1 MGQVASQL
9 GNLLVQSIPT
19 VIFVIFL
26 LAFLNRL
33 FFKPLSQT
41 LDARA
46 RATSGALADARQQAS
61 RGEEKLREYEQA
73 MQSARQEI
81 YQHREDVRR
90 KALIERD
97 GKLQEA
103 RSRAESMVKAAQSDL
118 DRETEISKMALR
130 AAVESLAT
138 EVAVS
143 FFAPRYSGGKQ
154 GGVQA

>member
-1 MGQVASQL
+1 MDQVASQL
-9 GNLLVQSIPT
+9 GSLLVQSIPT
-19 VIFVIFL
+19 IVFVIFL

-46 RATSGALADARQQAS
+46 RATSGALAEARQQAS
-61 RGEEKLREYEQA
+61 RGEEILHQYEQA

-90 KALIERD
+90 KALGERD
-97 GKLQEA
+97 SKLQEA
-103 RSRAESMVKAAQSDL
+103 RSRAESMVKAAQADL
-118 DRETEISKMALR
+118 DKEAEISKIALR
-130 AAVESLAT
+130 TAVESLAK
-138 EVAVS
+138 EVTVS
-143 FFAPRYSGGKQ
+143 FFAPRYSGSNQ